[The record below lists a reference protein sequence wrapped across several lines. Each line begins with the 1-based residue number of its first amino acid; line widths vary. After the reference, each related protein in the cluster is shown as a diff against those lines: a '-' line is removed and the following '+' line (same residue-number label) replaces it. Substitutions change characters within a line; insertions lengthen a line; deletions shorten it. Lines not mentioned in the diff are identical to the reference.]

1 MLPLPAAVAWVLTSS
16 MPDMPW
22 GGIRTSG
29 ASVSVRHI
37 VAMRPTIIPVVKV
50 LGGVGVWGI
59 YLLASIKTL

>member
-1 MLPLPAAVAWVLTSS
+1 MLPLPAAVAWVVASS
-16 MPDMPW
+16 VPDMSL
-22 GGIRTSG
+22 GRIRTGG

>member
-29 ASVSVRHI
+29 ASVAVRHI
-37 VAMRPTIIPVVKV
+37 VAMRPTIIPVVEV
-50 LGGVGVWGI
+50 FGGVGEWGI
-59 YLLASIKTL
+59 NLLAPIKTL